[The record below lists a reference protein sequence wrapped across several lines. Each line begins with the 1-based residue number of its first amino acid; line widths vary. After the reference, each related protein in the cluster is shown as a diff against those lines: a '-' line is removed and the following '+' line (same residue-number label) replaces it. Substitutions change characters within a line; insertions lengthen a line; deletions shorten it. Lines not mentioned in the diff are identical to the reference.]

1 MTLAEIKQ
9 LRLRNGCN
17 IKTIYKVPT
26 LEEVLLE
33 AKGKVMLNLDKAFDY
48 FHQVYELLE
57 KTGTANLVIMKAMH
71 RQKMCNVIMENIWIK

>member
-33 AKGKVMLNLDKAFDY
+33 AKGKVMLNLDKALTIFTRSMNY
-48 FHQVYELLE
+48 WRKQELP
-57 KTGTANLVIMKAMH
+57 
-71 RQKMCNVIMENIWIK
+71 IW

>member
-1 MTLAEIKQ
+1 MTRWIGTTTWKRVCQGLDTGGNQAITAAE
-9 LRLRNGCN
+9 RMH

-48 FHQVYELLE
+48 FHQVVLNYWRKQELP
-57 KTGTANLVIMKAMH
+57 
-71 RQKMCNVIMENIWIK
+71 IW